1 MISVD
6 TQIHMLGFMDKK
18 SDTAKIDLHWN
29 AIRRKLLH
37 LDKTL
42 GTPFE
47 KYIKHFTFAR
57 HHLKGGL
64 KQFPAAPQLCLI
76 NATTLLQLTQPL
88 WY

>member
-1 MISVD
+1 
-6 TQIHMLGFMDKK
+6 MLGFMDKK

-37 LDKTL
+37 RDKTL

-47 KYIKHFTFAR
+47 KYIKQSTFAR
-57 HHLKGGL
+57 HYLKGDDL

-76 NATTLLQLTQPL
+76 NARTLLQLTQPL